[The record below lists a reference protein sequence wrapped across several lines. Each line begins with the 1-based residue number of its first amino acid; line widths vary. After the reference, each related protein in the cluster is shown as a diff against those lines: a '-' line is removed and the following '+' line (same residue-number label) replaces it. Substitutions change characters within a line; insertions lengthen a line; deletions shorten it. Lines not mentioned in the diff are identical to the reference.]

1 MKAVHKPGLQSKTCF
16 QNTDGA
22 GRQNRVTCDDIGGA
36 EPLTEIHRA
45 QDLTHTRNLK
55 MLISQKAKVE

>member
-1 MKAVHKPGLQSKTCF
+1 MKAVYKPGLQSKPVSKTL
-16 QNTDGA
+16 TGA
-22 GRQNRVTCDDIGGA
+22 GRQNHVTCDDIGGA